1 MKRLLTTFLAALTL
15 AIASPLADPFLSPI
29 QSQAWAQRL
38 LNQPFTPPSAP
49 APAVP
54 VSLSAALEGDPA
66 PLRKGLTWRIY
77 ADNADADRAVLVRKT
92 EEPAPTL
99 SLDPGAYIVHV
110 TWGMASGTRRVVVGQ
125 SPITEKLLLNAGG
138 LRLGATLGDVRIPK
152 DKLTFSIYVA
162 VGNDPQGRVVVENAR
177 ADETIRLP
185 EGSYRVVST
194 YGDTNANASAD
205 IRVESGKVVDAL
217 MRHRAATIVLK
228 LVTTP
233 GAEALANTTFSVL
246 TPGGDTIR
254 EAIGAFPSM
263 TLAEGDYIVIARNG
277 GRVFT
282 QEFNVKTGMDRDVEV
297 LAK

>member
-1 MKRLLTTFLAALTL
+1 MTRLLLTL
-15 AIASPLADPFLSPI
+15 IMALALAPSSP
-29 QSQAWAQRL
+29 AWAQRM
-38 LNQPFTPPSAP
+38 LNQPFSLPSAP

-54 VSLSAALEGDPA
+54 VSLSAKLEGDAA
-66 PLRKGLTWRIY
+66 PLRQGLTWRIY
-77 ADNADADRAVLVRKT
+77 ADQADAERAVLVRKT
-92 EEPAPTL
+92 DDPTPTL
-99 SLDPGAYIVHV
+99 TLDPGAYIVHV
-110 TWGMASGTRRVVVGQ
+110 TWGLASGTRRVVVGQ
-125 SPITEKLLLNAGG
+125 SPIAETISLNAGG
-138 LRLGATLGDVRIPK
+138 LRLGATLGDTRIPK
-152 DKLTFSIYVA
+152 DKLSFSIYVA
-162 VGNDPQGRVVVENAR
+162 VGNDPQGRVIVENAK

-185 EGSYRVVST
+185 EGNYRIVST

-205 IRVESGKVVDAL
+205 IRVETGKVIDAL
-217 MRHRAATIVLK
+217 MRHRAATVVLK

-282 QEFNVKTGMDRDVEV
+282 QEFTVKSGMDRDVEV
-297 LAK
+297 LTK